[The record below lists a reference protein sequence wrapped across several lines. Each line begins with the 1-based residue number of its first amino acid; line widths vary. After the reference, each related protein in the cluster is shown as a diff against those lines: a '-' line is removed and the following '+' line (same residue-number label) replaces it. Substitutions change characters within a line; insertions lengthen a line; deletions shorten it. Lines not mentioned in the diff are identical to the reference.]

1 MTEAQYNLA
10 LLYYTG
16 RGTTK
21 DAKKAAEWYRRAAD
35 AGHPEAQYNLGLL
48 YMEGEGVER
57 DYDEAMSLFER
68 SAAQG
73 VKDAKDALRLVKETL
88 SRMR

>member
-1 MTEAQYNLA
+1 
-10 LLYYTG
+10 
-16 RGTTK
+16 
-21 DAKKAAEWYRRAAD
+21 
-35 AGHPEAQYNLGLL
+35 
-48 YMEGEGVER
+48 MEGEGVER